1 MASRGG
7 RRSWGCVR
15 GCRALLL
22 GVALLP
28 VAAAAQPQR
37 VVSLNPCIDS
47 VLVRV
52 ADAGQV
58 AAISHW
64 SHDPAASSLPMRLAR
79 RFPAQ
84 GGTAEE
90 VIALK
95 PDLVL
100 MSTFTPLATRDA
112 LRRLKVRTVS
122 VGLPAT
128 ISESLAQV
136 RMIAGAVG
144 QGARGE
150 ALVRAIEAELAR
162 ARRAG
167 VPRPAL
173 MRMASGFVPGPGSLS
188 EALMAHA
195 GLASVAAD
203 RGLKGAGVM
212 SLEALVLEPPALLIT
227 DRPEA
232 LPPLVAKLPTRVAAF
247 DRHLLNCGGPSLG
260 PAALRLAEIRDSLP

>member
-7 RRSWGCVR
+7 RPLRGCVR
-15 GCRALLL
+15 SSRLILLALLMPAMA
-22 GVALLP
+22 GAKP
-28 VAAAAQPQR
+28 VR

-52 ADAGQV
+52 ADRGQV

-64 SHDPAASSLPMRLAR
+64 SHDPAASSLPLALAR
-79 RFPAQ
+79 QFPAH

-100 MSTFTPLATRDA
+100 MTPYTPPATRAA
-112 LRRLKVRTVS
+112 LARLKVPSVS
-122 VGLPAT
+122 IGVPAS
-128 ISESLAQV
+128 IAESLAQV
-136 RMIAGAVG
+136 RQVAGAVG
-144 QGARGE
+144 QGERGA
-150 ALVRAIEAELAR
+150 ALVAEIAAALAR
-162 ARRAG
+162 SRRAG
-167 VPRPAL
+167 PPQPAL

-195 GLASVAAD
+195 GLPSVAAD
-203 RGLKGAGVM
+203 RGLKGAGVIG
-212 SLEALVLEPPALLIT
+212 LEALALEPPALLIT

-232 LPPLVAKLPTRVAAF
+232 LPPLVRRLPTRVAAF
-247 DRHLLNCGGPSLG
+247 ERHLLNCGGPSLV
-260 PAALRLAEIRDSLP
+260 PAAQRLAAIRDSLP